1 LHRVKY
7 RPLPAYGALS
17 PDREFDRVTLVVVA
31 HARRGAPDRGQYRQ
45 AAGAVRSK
53 RLDHLRLRLPAP
65 ANPSHCAKAGGE
77 KPTGS
82 NRAELPIPPFWSEAR
97 LAIRAAPEI
106 RFVIPRQL
114 RIALRE
120 LSPIA
125 SLCARS
131 HAVLGPQKCLVET
144 DPPRPTRLRR
154 SKRRVRRNQE
164 SSWRWPMQTGCP
176 FTSSS

>member
-1 LHRVKY
+1 VKY

-53 RLDHLRLRLPAP
+53 RLEHLRLRLSAP

-131 HAVLGPQKCLVET
+131 HAVLGPRKCLRCRSPSRPFACAHSCVSQC
-144 DPPRPTRLRR
+144 PPSGP
-154 SKRRVRRNQE
+154 
-164 SSWRWPMQTGCP
+164 
-176 FTSSS
+176 